1 MIIKIADPKSN
12 QFIMALVVVTQ
23 ICVRM
28 YSTAK
33 SCLTPCNPIGCS
45 HQAPLSMGLS
55 RQKYWS
61 GCHFL
66 RQGIFPTQGLNPR
79 LPHCRW
85 ILYCLSHHGSTRI
98 LGWVAY
104 PFYRAS
110 SGSRN
115 RTGVSCIVRG
125 FFTTWSTREAR
136 FRGGWC
142 SESSNY
148 QCWWTYSQILVS
160 IKGTTFLGDVKNTYT
175 PSESKISLLTFYSKK

>member
-79 LPHCRW
+79 LLHVLHW
-85 ILYCLSHHGSTRI
+85 Q
-98 LGWVAY
+98 V
-104 PFYRAS
+104 
-110 SGSRN
+110 
-115 RTGVSCIVRG
+115 G
-125 FFTTWSTREAR
+125 FFTTEPPRKLLHRYVHFSK
-136 FRGGWC
+136 
-142 SESSNY
+142 
-148 QCWWTYSQILVS
+148 LM
-160 IKGTTFLGDVKNTYT
+160 KLYT
-175 PSESKISLLTFYSKK
+175 